1 MYGEV
6 HMKDMS
12 ICRRILVI
20 VFAGAVSLYSQDRYP
35 TKQLTSDSTREGF
48 PSWSPDG
55 KTIVYSFFNI
65 VEGKPVHGSQ
75 KISSGGGT
83 PVQFTDFATEHPQW
97 SPDGRFIVFDA
108 DTGASIKMIK
118 AEGGSPIK
126 FLPDSIGIYNGGLP
140 CWSPSGA
147 QIAFKSGITSS
158 LYVYDAKTGSV
169 AKIFHEEGMLPLPG
183 CWSRE
188 GKWIIIALMDRKS
201 RRSTMWKISS
211 DGREKHQITGHHEGF
226 YRFLALSPD
235 GVLLVYAAMAE
246 KRLGL
251 WIMFAEG
258 GKSLPLAVTPKDH
271 NECPAW
277 SPDGK
282 RIAFASSRTGR
293 GDIYTMEI
301 DTEGVKAELKLL
313 NQ

>member
-1 MYGEV
+1 MEV
-6 HMKDMS
+6 HMKK
-12 ICRRILVI
+12 VI
-20 VFAGAVSLYSQDRYP
+20 VCSCILLIISVGATSLCSQDRYP

-55 KTIVYSFFNI
+55 NTIVYSFFNI
-65 VEGKPVHGSQ
+65 IDGKPLHGSQ
-75 KISSGGGT
+75 KIPSGGGT

-108 DTGASIKMIK
+108 DTGASIKMINT
-118 AEGGSPIK
+118 EGGSPIK

-147 QIAFKSGITSS
+147 QIAFKSGVTSS
-158 LYVYDAKTGSV
+158 LYIYGVQSGSV

-183 CWSRE
+183 CWSRD
-188 GKWIIIALMDRKS
+188 GKWILVALMDRNS
-201 RRSTMWKISS
+201 RKSTMWKISS
-211 DGREKHQITGHHEGF
+211 DGKKRHQITGHHDGF
-226 YRFLALSPD
+226 YRYMALSPD
-235 GVLLVYAAMAE
+235 GVLLVYVAMEE

-258 GKSLPLAVTPKDH
+258 GKSLPLAITRGDH

-277 SPDGK
+277 SPDGN
-282 RIAFASSRTGR
+282 RLAFASGRTGR
-293 GDIYTMEI
+293 GDIYIMDV
-301 DTEGVKAELKLL
+301 DTENVKAELKLL